1 MVKIK
6 LKNIFEIKNG
16 ILTKK
21 EFRNQFGHK
30 IIYPKDIDELYG
42 IDFENLENYAEIKN
56 FYKNKLQIGDILLE
70 TKDPFRVVLLEDIYS
85 IPECGLIASSN
96 FIILRRFSFFEN
108 NTKFKNDLICAI
120 LKSQLVKKTLK
131 EYTKNKLVIN
141 QEEVGEIDVPDL
153 TDDEIKIISESLKNF
168 YKRKRSLLEIK
179 KEIEYHSKEDNKRL
193 NYTINKFIK

>member
-1 MVKIK
+1 M
-6 LKNIFEIKNG
+6 
-16 ILTKK
+16 
-21 EFRNQFGHK
+21 
-30 IIYPKDIDELYG
+30 
-42 IDFENLENYAEIKN
+42 
-56 FYKNKLQIGDILLE
+56 
-70 TKDPFRVVLLEDIYS
+70 
-85 IPECGLIASSN
+85 IASSN